1 MLRSRVAVGIVGL
14 ALAASPVAA
23 QQTPPAEHQA
33 EVQADATLV
42 GLPIYSSDGQR
53 LGQIAEVGSSRG
65 QPAVRAEM
73 EESLGIGP
81 RTVIM
86 FADTFQQKNDRIELS
101 MTAAEVKDTIAKQRL
116 EQEQGQ
122 DDKKSEQK

>member
-1 MLRSRVAVGIVGL
+1 MLRSRLAVGIVGL
-14 ALAASPVAA
+14 AVAASSVAA
-23 QQTPPAEHQA
+23 QQTPPAENQPG
-33 EVQADATLV
+33 VQADATLV

-86 FADTFQQKNDRIELS
+86 FADALQQKNDRIELS
-101 MTAAEVKDTIAKQRL
+101 MTAAEVKDTLSKQKL

-122 DDKKSEQK
+122 KDKKSEQK

>member
-1 MLRSRVAVGIVGL
+1 MLRSRLAVGIVGL

-23 QQTPPAEHQA
+23 QQTPPAGNQP

-73 EESLGIGP
+73 EESLASALAP
-81 RTVIM
+81 SSCLRTH
-86 FADTFQQKNDRIELS
+86 FAEERPH
-101 MTAAEVKDTIAKQRL
+101 
-116 EQEQGQ
+116 
-122 DDKKSEQK
+122 